1 MNYNNQTN
9 PLGDYTMK
17 PVVSGGVIKLVKS
30 PVQDV
35 IQPSGLSNISSSQT
49 DWRQD
54 FSWEEIYGKQ

>member
-1 MNYNNQTN
+1 MNFNNQPN
-9 PLGDYTMK
+9 PLGNYTMK
-17 PVVSGGVIKLVKS
+17 PVVSGGVVRLVKT

-54 FSWEEIYGKQ
+54 FDWEDIYGNK